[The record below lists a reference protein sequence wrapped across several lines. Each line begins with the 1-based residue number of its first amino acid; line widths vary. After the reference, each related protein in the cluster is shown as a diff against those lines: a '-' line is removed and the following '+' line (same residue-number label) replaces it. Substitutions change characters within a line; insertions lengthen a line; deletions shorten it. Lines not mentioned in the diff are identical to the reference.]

1 MAIQTPIESLP
12 LFLQQIFRERGVY
25 PELNTGVDQ
34 SSSVNSFVPPRRRRL
49 NAEGGMEGDF
59 DEPLLPESTGS
70 VDIINTL
77 RGLFSSDNTDPAF
90 QAMLTDVANQ
100 GSLVSASRGSGDYL
114 VEPNQPSDMGY
125 EFTTMPGDTPSEN
138 EAFLGF
144 ANSPPGPSFVKSEG
158 QTAPNYDRSINEKT
172 GEINPGLVDTRGQ
185 DFYDRMSQPQ
195 SLGSSFLDS
204 VKNISDTIG
213 KEVTEDLTKGLNSLT
228 NLGSTLTNELSGLF
242 SLDGLSDLFSLDS
255 LIGSAPSI
263 EDRYGPTGFIDA
275 GLTALRDPYLS
286 TGQKAGQALGGV
298 LGAGASAVIPGANI
312 LGLFGAAMGR
322 MGAHHDFDPST
333 DYNLNFDTRSG
344 RTDWGSLSPG
354 AGGVQY
360 GSLSNENM
368 IEDLAEKDPDF
379 EISLNDGRDG
389 YITAESWVAANEGL
403 KAGNAA
409 FGFNPD
415 NPLAGYTQTDYY
427 AAAAD
432 PGGGIMFETLDK
444 GGTTLGEALTEYA
457 LTGTGAIQNRAGAM
471 AGELGLGYNAQ
482 QSFADSLFDAAKTGA
497 PLDLLTDVNLNYDID
512 VGAGGSVDGDSTET
526 VDGES
531 FDFDS
536 DFSGFGW

>member
-49 NAEGGMEGDF
+49 NVEGGMEGDF
-59 DEPLLPESTGS
+59 DEPLLPESTES

-77 RGLFSSDNTDPAF
+77 RGLFSSEDPY
-90 QAMLTDVANQ
+90 DPEANMYY
-100 GSLVSASRGSGDYL
+100 SLQ
-114 VEPNQPSDMGY
+114 ENQ
-125 EFTTMPGDTPSEN
+125 T
-138 EAFLGF
+138 
-144 ANSPPGPSFVKSEG
+144 
-158 QTAPNYDRSINEKT
+158 
-172 GEINPGLVDTRGQ
+172 
-185 DFYDRMSQPQ
+185 
-195 SLGSSFLDS
+195 SLGSSFLDG

-255 LIGSAPSI
+255 LIGSVPSI

-286 TGQKAGQALGGV
+286 TGQKAGQALGGI
-298 LGAGASAVIPGANI
+298 LGAGASAVIPGASV
-312 LGLFGAAMGR
+312 LGLFSALAGR
-322 MGAHHDFDPST
+322 AGAHHDFDPST

-368 IEDLAEKDPDF
+368 IEDIAKDNPDY
-379 EISLNDGRDG
+379 EISLNNGRDG
-389 YITAESWVAANEGL
+389 YITAENWVAANEGL

-409 FGFNPD
+409 FGFNLD
-415 NPLAGYTQTDYY
+415 NPFEGYTQTDYF

-432 PGGGIMFETLDK
+432 SSGGMFGK
-444 GGTTLGEALTEYA
+444 LGNQTVGDALTEYEA
-457 LTGTGAIQNRAGAM
+457 TGTGAIQNIAGA
-471 AGELGLGYNAQ
+471 AARERGLGYNDQ
-482 QSFADSLFDAAKTGA
+482 QKLADALALGIKGTQAIAPEMSSMYNYNPDPDGIGTDFDADDGM
-497 PLDLLTDVNLNYDID
+497 
-512 VGAGGSVDGDSTET
+512 GSMGSM
-526 VDGES
+526 
-531 FDFDS
+531 
-536 DFSGFGW
+536 GFGEGDFGTDGII